1 MHWAGVRYA
10 ARAAH
15 RLPRAREE
23 FVPSIITGETKFRP
37 SSPVQHST
45 KNPAFISIEWTVNVG
60 AYINVFI
67 IYKLLKVNWLWSKSI
82 NVFYKCNYLYH
93 I

>member
-45 KNPAFISIEWTVNVG
+45 KNPAFISIELRREQATY
-60 AYINVFI
+60 AHI
-67 IYKLLKVNWLWSKSI
+67 LT
-82 NVFYKCNYLYH
+82 YL
-93 I
+93 